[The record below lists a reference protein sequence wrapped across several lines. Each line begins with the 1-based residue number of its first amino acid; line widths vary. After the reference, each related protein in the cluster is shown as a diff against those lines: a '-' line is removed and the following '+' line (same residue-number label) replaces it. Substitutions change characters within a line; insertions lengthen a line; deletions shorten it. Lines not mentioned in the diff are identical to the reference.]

1 MRVGNFSIIQTCKLR
16 RRKKKKQ
23 NYSRERGNWS
33 KKRWPQRVGFIYSS
47 STVTYMKTSVFCFLQ
62 RSNNLMNSSFSFIAK
77 VPFSQKAYLVGWNYF
92 KGLFAI
98 IWLMYVFLL
107 HISLCK
113 SLLQNINYSHR
124 PQKSQTNLSKL
135 FHNHGN
141 WVTLTYRP
149 WCNLKLSTGL

>member
-1 MRVGNFSIIQTCKLR
+1 MQQRQTNREIRYECFWFASWPGPVGGELFNHSDLQT
-16 RRKKKKQ
+16 KKKKKKK

-62 RSNNLMNSSFSFIAK
+62 RSNNLMNSWFSFIAK

-107 HISLCK
+107 HISLSK
-113 SLLQNINYSHR
+113 ILLQN
-124 PQKSQTNLSKL
+124 KL
-135 FHNHGN
+135 
-141 WVTLTYRP
+141 
-149 WCNLKLSTGL
+149 